1 MAKILG
7 EETRNSSFPPTIF
20 FFFLKIL
27 TINLH
32 SGCCVVPAYTN
43 LPVYVPTVK

>member
-7 EETRNSSFPPTIF
+7 EETRSSSFPPTF
-20 FFFLKIL
+20 FFFKKIL
-27 TINLH
+27 AINLH
-32 SGCCVVPAYTN
+32 TGCCVVPAYTN

>member
-7 EETRNSSFPPTIF
+7 KQENHLSTAT
-20 FFFLKIL
+20 FFFLEIL
-27 TINLH
+27 MINLH
-32 SGCCVVPAYTN
+32 TGCCVVPAYTN